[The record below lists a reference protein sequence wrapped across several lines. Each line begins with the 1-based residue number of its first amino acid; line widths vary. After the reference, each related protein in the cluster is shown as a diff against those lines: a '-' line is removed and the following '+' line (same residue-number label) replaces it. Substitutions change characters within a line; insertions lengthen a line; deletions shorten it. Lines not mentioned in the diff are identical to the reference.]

1 MKSWKFIHKVLIEGS
16 VSQIFLFRPSFSFY
30 VKKRV
35 IFYQFFFIFYVLFLL
50 NTNKKDINILSYS
63 SLH

>member
-1 MKSWKFIHKVLIEGS
+1 MKSWKFIHKVLIKGS
-16 VSQIFLFRPSFSFY
+16 VSQIFLFRPLFSFY

-35 IFYQFFFIFYVLFLL
+35 IFYQIFFIFYVLFFL
-50 NTNKKDINILSYS
+50 NTNKKDINILSHI